1 MRRAISMNA
10 LGLIAVMMVTFLS
23 TSALLAAGDTVQH
36 DGDYV
41 TVQSLRER
49 VEKSPIIIIGEVR
62 VIGTTVNMARSVEDS
77 TRPDPYTFVVGQSY
91 TVAVERYLKG
101 DLPDQGQA
109 PTVLNVL
116 QPEGMLTGS
125 GQPITPTEAD
135 LVRAKSEYAYSPMQV
150 GGRYMFFLYDLPEMG
165 THPTYVTGYGYP
177 WRFTVPPT
185 GMAVPESPATE
196 ANTAFPRLTSDELTR
211 QVQDLIQLQQ

>member
-1 MRRAISMNA
+1 MRRSISMNT
-10 LGLIAVMMVTFLS
+10 LGLIAVVIVTFLS
-23 TSALLAAGDTVQH
+23 TSALLAARDMVH
-36 DGDYV
+36 REGDYV

-49 VEKSPIIIIGEVR
+49 VENSPIIIIGEVQA
-62 VIGTTVNMARSVEDS
+62 VGTTVNMARSAEDS
-77 TRPDPYTFVVGQSY
+77 TRADPYTFVVGQSY

-101 DLPDQGQA
+101 GVPDQEQA
-109 PTVLNVL
+109 PMMLNVL

-135 LVRAKSEYAYSPMQV
+135 IARAKSEYEHSPMQV

-165 THPTYVTGYGYP
+165 AHPAYVTGYGYP
-177 WRFTVPPT
+177 WRFTLPHT

-196 ANTAFPRLTSDELTR
+196 ANTAFPRLTSDELIT
-211 QVQDLIQLQQ
+211 QVQDLIESRQ